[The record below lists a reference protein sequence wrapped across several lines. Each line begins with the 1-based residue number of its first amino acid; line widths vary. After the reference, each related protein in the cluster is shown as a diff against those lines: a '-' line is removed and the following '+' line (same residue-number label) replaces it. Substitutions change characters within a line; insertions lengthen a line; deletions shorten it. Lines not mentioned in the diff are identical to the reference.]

1 MLGQTIKKPM
11 KNDDHAE
18 FTEQDALDFFV
29 RHLDELK
36 WNYRQS
42 KEHPIL
48 YSGFN
53 GKDVLWD
60 FNMIARAKG
69 DGLFHLSV
77 NSFIPNK
84 ALPGRRVAA
93 AELISRINWE
103 LALGCFEMNH
113 ADGEIRFRTSVAVA
127 GADIT
132 QGIVEHLLHANLC
145 IVDERLPQIMSVLYS
160 DVTPAKIMQPKAKK
174 TEPSPEPRF
183 KLN

>member
-1 MLGQTIKKPM
+1 M

-18 FTEQDALDFFV
+18 FTEQDALNFFA

-36 WNYRQS
+36 WNFHQS

-60 FNMIARAKG
+60 FSMIARAKSE
-69 DGLFHLSV
+69 GLFHLSV
-77 NSFIPNK
+77 NSFIPSK
-84 ALPGRRVAA
+84 AMPERRAAA
-93 AELISRINWE
+93 AEIISRINWD

-113 ADGEIRFRTSVAVA
+113 GDGEIRFRTTVAIE
-127 GADIT
+127 GSDIT
-132 QGIVEHLLHANLC
+132 PSIISHLVHSNLC
-145 IVDERLPQIMSVLYS
+145 IVDERIGQILAVLYS
-160 DVTPAKIMQPKAKK
+160 NKSPLTVMKPKPLKPPK
-174 TEPSPEPRF
+174 LKNQPEPRF